1 MTTIRTTLRTT
12 RDSAQLTRSQ
22 SFNAITATNVQ
33 GALKELDAEI
43 ATKLT
48 AVGNARLPASAAN
61 VPILTTD
68 IEVGIDTSATAV
80 ATPLPSA
87 AAWAAAN
94 PNGLE
99 LTIFDHTGSGA
110 ARNITPSLNG
120 ADTWVQGVAPVI
132 ASNFGLLK
140 LRPMGSPVNSWY
152 VRAIN

>member
-1 MTTIRTTLRTT
+1 MTTIATSLRQT
-12 RDSAQLTRSQ
+12 RDSAKLIRSAT
-22 SFNAITATNVQ
+22 FGAVTATNVQ
-33 GALKELDAEI
+33 DALTGLDAG
-43 ATKLT
+43 KVS
-48 AVGNARLPASAAN
+48 AVGTARFPASAAS
-61 VPILTTD
+61 VAILSTD
-68 IEVGIDTSATAV
+68 VEVGIDTTAAAV

-99 LTIFDHTGSGA
+99 LTIFDHTGSGGA
-110 ARNITPSLNG
+110 HNITPSLNG
-120 ADTWVQGVAPVI
+120 ADTWVQGAAPVI

>member
-1 MTTIRTTLRTT
+1 MTQIRTDLRNT
-12 RDSAQLTRSQ
+12 RESATKIRSQ

-33 GALKELDAEI
+33 DALTGLDAEI
-43 ATKLT
+43 SGKVPVVGT
-48 AVGNARLPASAAN
+48 ARFPASAAS
-61 VPILTTD
+61 VAILSTD
-68 IEVGIDTSATAV
+68 VEVGIDTTAAAV

-87 AAWAAAN
+87 ASWAAAN

-110 ARNITPSLNG
+110 AHNITPSLNG
-120 ADTWVQGVAPVI
+120 ADTWVQGVAPVV